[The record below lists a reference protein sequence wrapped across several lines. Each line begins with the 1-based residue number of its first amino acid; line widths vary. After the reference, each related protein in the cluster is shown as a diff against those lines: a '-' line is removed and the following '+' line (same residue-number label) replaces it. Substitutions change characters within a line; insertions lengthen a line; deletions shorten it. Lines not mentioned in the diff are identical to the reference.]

1 MMNGQQLLYQEL
13 ETFKKVLPGKGQ
25 AYKQLVP
32 AYVQGNL
39 ASKFKPRPYQQE
51 AFGRF
56 IYYFSEYD
64 SKPEGPI
71 QNLFHMATG
80 SGKTLIMAGLMLY
93 LYQEGYRNFLFFVDS
108 SNIIDKT
115 RHNFLDPVSSKYL
128 FADRI
133 QIEDRQV
140 RINEVD
146 NFSSANE
153 DNINVVFTTIQG
165 LHSRLNNP
173 RENAVTFEDFEN
185 HKVVLLSDEAHHINA
200 ETKTQLQRNKS
211 ESRNLSTW
219 EGTINT
225 IVNAHPGN
233 VMLEFTATMDM
244 GNDKVKQKYK
254 DRILFDYPLKEFRI
268 DGYSKEVNVLQ
279 ADLDPVDRALQ
290 AVVLS
295 QYRLKKFAE
304 YGIAIKPVIMFKANY
319 VNPPKQPDKK
329 KKVVSSE
336 FREAFLKKMRNLSA
350 RDLQAVKNRAK
361 EGKIIYQIFSYFEK
375 NGITLSNLAS
385 ELRGDFIEEKCISV
399 DSINDKEENQ
409 IRVNSLEDADN
420 PIRVVFAVDALN
432 EGWDVL
438 NLFDIVRLYDTR
450 DAKKGKP
457 GKTTMAEAQLIGRG
471 ARYCP
476 FKIKEDQPLYKRKY
490 DITGSEEEHELK
502 ICEEL
507 YYHSAHNP
515 RYIDELH
522 TALEEIGIKAKR
534 SRQISLNLKPS
545 FKETATYK
553 EGKLFVNERKKYN
566 REDIKSLDE
575 HAREHLYKVE
585 LRTGYMMT
593 TKMYDDIAGK
603 ALKKAHKDF
612 KIASFGT
619 SIVRKALNRLQ
630 FYRFNNL
637 KKYFPYLKS
646 QKEFVESENY
656 LARLEVEVTASAER
670 LQNLTPDD
678 KLDITVQVLD
688 DLASK
693 IKAGT
698 VEYKGT
704 KTFEPRLLK
713 DVIGDKKIRMA
724 RESDGDQQ
732 YGESQIET
740 TNGAYRLPIN
750 EKEWYVFADNLG
762 TSEEKSLV
770 RFIDKTYSKLKK
782 QYDEIYLIRNEQ
794 LFKVYNFEDGKGF
807 APDFVLFLKTKKPKE
822 DLHYQIFIEPK
833 GDHLLEHD
841 AWKEEFLKGLKGE
854 VGLEQIWKGKE
865 YNLWGLPF
873 YNENKRR
880 RVFQKAFDEVISG
893 EDEVEYEITGD

>member
-1 MMNGQQLLYQEL
+1 MNGQQLLHQEL
-13 ETFKKVLPGKGQ
+13 ETFKKVLPGKEQ

-32 AYVQGNL
+32 AYIPGNL
-39 ASKFKPRPYQQE
+39 ASKFKLRPYQKE

-56 IYYFSEYD
+56 VYYFSEYE
-64 SKPEGPI
+64 SKPEGPV

-80 SGKTLIMAGLMLY
+80 SGKTLIMAGLMIY
-93 LYQEGYRNFLFFVDS
+93 LYKKGYRNFLFFVDS

-128 FADRI
+128 FADPI
-133 QIEDRQV
+133 QIEDQQV
-140 RINEVD
+140 QINEVD

-153 DNINVVFTTIQG
+153 DDINVVFTTIQG
-165 LHSRLNNP
+165 LHSRLNKP
-173 RENAVTFEDFEN
+173 RENAVTFEDFEQ

-200 ETKTQLQRNKS
+200 ETKTQSQRNKS
-211 ESRNLSTW
+211 EIENLGTW
-219 EGTINT
+219 EGTVNT
-225 IVNAHPGN
+225 IVNAHPEN
-233 VMLEFTATMDM
+233 VMLEFTATMDL
-244 GNDKVKQKYK
+244 GDKEIRKKYK
-254 DRILFDYPLKEFRI
+254 DRIIFDYPLKEFRI
-268 DGYSKEVNVLQ
+268 DGYSKEVKVLQ

-290 AVVLS
+290 VVVLS

-304 YGIAIKPVIMFKANY
+304 YGISIKPVIMFKANY
-319 VNPPKQPDKK
+319 VNSPKQQDKK

-336 FREAFLKKMRNLSA
+336 FRDEFLNKMRNLSA
-350 RDLQAVKNRAK
+350 DDLQAVKNRAK
-361 EGKIIYQIFSYFEK
+361 EGEIIYQIFSYFEK

-409 IRVNSLEDADN
+409 LLVNSLEDADN
-420 PIRVVFAVDALN
+420 PIRAVFAVDALN

-438 NLFDIVRLYDTR
+438 NLFDIIRLYDTR

-476 FKIKEDQPLYKRKY
+476 FQIKDDQSLYKRKY
-490 DITGSEEEHELK
+490 DTTGSEEEHELK

-534 SRQISLNLKPS
+534 NRQIGLNLKPS

-566 REDIKSLDE
+566 REDINSLDE
-575 HAREHLYKVE
+575 HARDHPYKVQ

-593 TKMYDDIAGK
+593 TKMYDDKTGK

-619 SIVRKALNRLQ
+619 PIVRKALNRLQ

-637 KKYFPYLKS
+637 KKYFPHLTS
-646 QKEFVESENY
+646 IKEFIESEDY
-656 LARLEVEVTASAER
+656 LARIEVEVSASAER
-670 LQNLTPDD
+670 LQNLTADD

-688 DLASK
+688 DLSSK

-704 KTFEPRLLK
+704 KTFEPQLLK
-713 DVIGDKKIRMA
+713 DIIGNKKISIA
-724 RESDGDQQ
+724 RESSGDQQ
-732 YGESQIET
+732 YGESQTET
-740 TNGAYRLPIN
+740 TNGAYQLPIN
-750 EKEWYVFADNLG
+750 EKEWYAFADNFG
-762 TSEEKSLV
+762 TSEEKSFV
-770 RFIDKTYSKLKK
+770 RFIDKAYGKLKK

-794 LFKVYNFEDGKGF
+794 HFKVYNFEDGKGF
-807 APDFVLFLKTKKPKE
+807 APDFVLFLKKKKPKE
-822 DLHYQIFIEPK
+822 NLHYQIFIEPK

-841 AWKEEFLKGLKGE
+841 AWKEEFLKELKGK
-854 VGLEQIWKGKE
+854 VGLEQVWKGKE

-880 RVFQKAFDEVISG
+880 RVFQKAFEEVVSG
-893 EDEVEYEITGD
+893 EEEIEYEA